1 MYRQQGGTRAR
12 LRWFRRAS
20 TVAIMTDDH
29 ACAVRAGGFRVRR
42 PSSAGPALA
51 TAYAATHC
59 PPEVPI
65 RLPRPSQRTRP
76 SLRLHRLASAGR
88 AALAAGIAA
97 SLAALPG
104 GAAAQ
109 EAPAEAP
116 AVAAQP
122 LAQLLWL
129 TLVLAAVVLLLVL
142 GLLLYTSLR
151 FRRRL
156 ALPAQEPPQVRTDP
170 GSQGLETLWALV
182 PALLVLGL
190 FGASMPSLA
199 AFGSPPAGA
208 MRIRV
213 EGSQFAWNFD
223 YLDEG
228 VVAPTNELRVPVGEP
243 VVLEVASRDVVHSFW
258 IPDLQVKS
266 DAIPG
271 RLTRT
276 WFTAPRAGTYRAV
289 CAELCG
295 AGHSNMQV
303 KVEALPRDQFDQ
315 WLQAERSGAPRSS
328 AAAGSPAGGV
338 ADEGKALI
346 ATRCATC
353 HVVPGVPG
361 ATGTIGPSLAGVAS
375 RTRIAG
381 GAVPNNGL
389 DDLKR
394 WILNPPGLK
403 PGTLMPNLGLS
414 DDEATKIA
422 TYLET
427 LK

>member
-1 MYRQQGGTRAR
+1 MP
-12 LRWFRRAS
+12 
-20 TVAIMTDDH
+20 
-29 ACAVRAGGFRVRR
+29 AC
-42 PSSAGPALA
+42 
-51 TAYAATHC
+51 
-59 PPEVPI
+59 
-65 RLPRPSQRTRP
+65 LPRSSPRTRP
-76 SLRLHRLASAGR
+76 SLRLGRLTPFGR
-88 AALAAGIAA
+88 RLLAAVAA
-97 SLAALPG
+97 TLAAALPSL
-104 GAAAQ
+104 AAAQ
-109 EAPAEAP
+109 EEPAAGP

-122 LAQLLWL
+122 LAQVLWL
-129 TLVLAAVVLLLVL
+129 TLVVAAVVLLLVL

-156 ALPAQEPPQVRTDP
+156 ALPAQEPPQVRADP

-190 FGASMPSLA
+190 FAASMPSLA
-199 AFGSPPAGA
+199 AFGSAPAGA

-271 RLTRT
+271 KLTRT

-303 KVEALPRDQFDQ
+303 KVEVLPRDQFDQ
-315 WLQAERSGAPRSS
+315 WLQAERSGAPRST
-328 AAAGSPAGGV
+328 AAGSPAGAV

-346 ATRCATC
+346 ATRCASC
-353 HVVPGVPG
+353 HMVPGVPG
-361 ATGTIGPSLAGVAS
+361 ATGTVGPSLAGVAS

-394 WILNPPGLK
+394 WILNPQALK
-403 PGTLMPNLGLS
+403 PGTAMPNPGLT